1 MILLGNLSI
10 SQIEQRAGVA
20 FPADLKA
27 YMQTR
32 HQSEAANVKP
42 GKWHCFGFPFNLTCG
57 DIHTATEIHR
67 HLAPLSDDFSEEL
80 HISISNTK
88 PK

>member
-20 FPADLKA
+20 FPDDLKA
-27 YMQTR
+27 YMQPR
-32 HQSEAANVKP
+32 HQSDAANVKP

-57 DIHTATEIHR
+57 DMGTASEIHR

-80 HISISNTK
+80 RISISKATSK
-88 PK
+88 